1 MQQTAVLK
9 TQCLTYLATKY
20 VLVSTSSQLN
30 VLRMSVRECA
40 SRGALFAS
48 GAVHE
53 TIMFANGTKGAS
65 STLAAGPVTVSLG
78 VGDRVDYSAGTG
90 KGEGLRGGVINP
102 LTLKSDDEG
111 TVVTCFDPV
120 DATDCLQRALI
131 GASPVVTIPAHG
143 GQPW

>member
-1 MQQTAVLK
+1 M
-9 TQCLTYLATKY
+9 CI
-20 VLVSTSSQLN
+20 
-30 VLRMSVRECA
+30 
-40 SRGALFAS
+40 RGVLFAS

-53 TIMFANGTKGAS
+53 TIMFANGTTGAS
-65 STLAAGPVTVSLG
+65 STLATGPVTVSLG
-78 VGDRVDYSAGTG
+78 MGDRVDYSAGTG
-90 KGEGLRGGVINP
+90 KGEGLRGGVISP

-111 TVVTCFDPV
+111 TVVACFDPV